1 MTTTSSSALQRDWN
15 PGDLWEGYQATSL
28 LEIPELAQ
36 ATGVSR
42 VFIKNEAERPLGN
55 FKVLGGMVAAFKAMK
70 RRADAYLASNDGSVP
85 LPHLV
90 CASDGNHGLAVAS
103 AAQRMGLSA
112 TVYLPACASPLR
124 VERIRAVGGRVV
136 LVEGTYDD
144 AVLAAQTAAGHEDG
158 LLIADTTL
166 DPLDPVVRDV
176 MAGYGRMTDELAV
189 QLAAL
194 GEIRPTHAFVQAGVG
209 GLAAAVATGLRMSV
223 PQPVR
228 MVVVEP
234 RNAACVARALQ
245 QGRPIRIAGPLET
258 TAEMLS
264 CGLASAPAVDVL
276 LEHRAQSLLV
286 DEAQLASGPAASLA
300 FAGLASTPSG
310 AAGLAGFLVAS
321 ADADKREE
329 YGLDAGSVVLL
340 CNTEDAVDEQAPRN
354 SSGPDSLAQ

>member
-1 MTTTSSSALQRDWN
+1 MTTTSSSTLQCDWN

-28 LEIPELAQ
+28 LEIPDLAK
-36 ATGVSR
+36 AAGVSK

-70 RRADAYLASNDGSVP
+70 RRADAYLSSNDGAVP

-103 AAQRMGLSA
+103 AAQRMGVSA

-124 VERIRAVGGRVV
+124 IERIRAVGGRVV

-144 AVLAAQTAAGHEDG
+144 AVLAAQAAASHEDG
-158 LLIADTTL
+158 LLIADTTS
-166 DPLDPVVRDV
+166 DSLDPVVRDV

-194 GEIRPTHAFVQAGVG
+194 GDIRLTHAFVQAGVG
-209 GLAAAVATGLRMSV
+209 GLAAAVATGLRTSV
-223 PQPVR
+223 SQPVR

-245 QGRPIRIAGPLET
+245 QGHPVRIAGALDT

-276 LEHRAQSLLV
+276 LEHRAQSLLL

-300 FAGLASTPSG
+300 IAGLASTSSG
-310 AAGLAGFLVAS
+310 SAGLVGFLVAS
-321 ADADKREE
+321 ADQEKRRE
-329 YGLDAGSVVLL
+329 YGLDPYSVVLL
-340 CNTEDAVDEQAPRN
+340 CNTEGAVEDQKPT
-354 SSGPDSLAQ
+354 SD